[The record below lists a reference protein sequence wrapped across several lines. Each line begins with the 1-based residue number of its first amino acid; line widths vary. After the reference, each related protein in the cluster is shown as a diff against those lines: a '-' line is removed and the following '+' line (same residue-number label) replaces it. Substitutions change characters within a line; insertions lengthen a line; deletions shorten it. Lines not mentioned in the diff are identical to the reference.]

1 MLEVFSLK
9 HIIRGR
15 AAMKNMCTSPTIRIF
30 IHTMI
35 LSIIASFSH
44 FAYNLSGRNL
54 IVGLF
59 NPVNES
65 VWEHLKFMFFPFLL
79 WWIVIYLM
87 KNRKCEIP
95 VNTWIVSAAVSLVVA
110 PLFVVLLFYSYTGAL
125 GIKSV
130 FVDIL
135 LVLICYFLALSIA
148 SHLLKYLEPNKLV
161 AIVAVIAIAVMFI
174 LFFVFTFS
182 PPQLPIFYDTLTKT
196 YGI

>member
-1 MLEVFSLK
+1 
-9 HIIRGR
+9 
-15 AAMKNMCTSPTIRIF
+15 MKNMCTSPTIRIF

-110 PLFVVLLFYSYTGAL
+110 PLSVVLLFYSYTGAL

-174 LFFVFTFS
+174 LFLVFTFN

>member
-1 MLEVFSLK
+1 
-9 HIIRGR
+9 
-15 AAMKNMCTSPTIRIF
+15 MKNMCISPTIRIF

-35 LSIIASFSH
+35 LGIIAGFSH

-87 KNRKCEIP
+87 KNKKCETPI
-95 VNTWIVSAAVSLVVA
+95 NTWIVSAAVSLVVA
-110 PLFVVLLFYSYTGAL
+110 PLFVVFLFYSYTGAL
-125 GIKSV
+125 GIESV

-135 LVLICYFLALSIA
+135 LVFVCYFLALCVA
-148 SHLLKYLEPNKLV
+148 SHFHKYSDPNKRV
-161 AIVAVIAIAVMFI
+161 AIVAAIAIVVTFI
-174 LFFVFTFS
+174 LFLLFTFN
-182 PPQLPIFYDTLTKT
+182 PPQLPIFYDASTKT